1 MKNEMEE
8 IDKLIRDTLD
18 QEEAKFY
25 DALDEQG
32 IFEMIF
38 GLFKGKNA
46 WINILMNIV
55 MVVFFV
61 MFIYCGVQF
70 FNSETTE
77 GLIKWG
83 FGGLIF
89 LFSISMLKIFAWMQ
103 MDKYAILREMKR
115 LELQVMSLSS
125 SLAKQSNGS

>member
-8 IDKLIRDTLD
+8 IDKLIKDTLS

-25 DALDEQG
+25 DALDEQS
-32 IFEMIF
+32 IFEMLF

-46 WINILMNIV
+46 WINILLNI
-55 MVVFFV
+55 MILVFFGLL
-61 MFIYCGVQF
+61 IYSGVQF
-70 FNSETTE
+70 FNSESTE

-83 FGGLIF
+83 FGSLAF
-89 LFSISMLKIFAWMQ
+89 LLSISMLKLYAWMQ

-115 LELQVMSLSS
+115 LELQIMSLSG
-125 SLAKQSNGS
+125 KMPE

>member
-8 IDKLIRDTLD
+8 IDQLIRDTLN

-25 DALDEQG
+25 DALEEQN
-32 IFEMIF
+32 IFEMLF

-46 WINILMNIV
+46 WINILINIV
-55 MVVFFV
+55 IVVFFV
-61 MFIYCGVQF
+61 LLIYSGIQF

-83 FGGLIF
+83 FGSLAF
-89 LFSISMLKIFAWMQ
+89 LLCISMLKLFAWMQ
-103 MDKYAILREMKR
+103 MDKYAIVREMKR
-115 LELQVMSLSS
+115 LELQIMSLSGKI
-125 SLAKQSNGS
+125 AG

>member
-8 IDKLIRDTLD
+8 IDLLIKETLN

-32 IFEMIF
+32 IFEMLF

-46 WINILMNIV
+46 WINILLNFMIL
-55 MVVFFV
+55 VFFGF
-61 MFIYCGVQF
+61 FIYSGIQF
-70 FNSETTE
+70 FNAETSDVM
-77 GLIKWG
+77 IKWG
-83 FGGLIF
+83 FGSVSL
-89 LFSISMLKIFAWMQ
+89 LLCISMLKLYAWMQ

-115 LELQVMSLSS
+115 LELQVMSLSGKMS
-125 SLAKQSNGS
+125 E

>member
-8 IDKLIRDTLD
+8 IDNLIRDTLN

-25 DALDEQG
+25 DALDEQN

-55 MVVFFV
+55 VVVFFGC
-61 MFIYCGVQF
+61 FLYCGSQF

-77 GLIKWG
+77 GLIRWG
-83 FGGLIF
+83 LGSLTFLIC
-89 LFSISMLKIFAWMQ
+89 ISMLKIFSWMQ
-103 MDKYAILREMKR
+103 MDKHAILREMKR

-125 SLAKQSNGS
+125 KISD

>member
-8 IDKLIRDTLD
+8 IDNLIRDTLN

-25 DALDEQG
+25 DALDEQN

-55 MVVFFV
+55 VVVFFGF
-61 MFIYCGVQF
+61 FIYCGIQF
-70 FNSETTE
+70 FESETIE

-83 FGGLIF
+83 IGSLI
-89 LFSISMLKIFAWMQ
+89 LFVSISMLKIFSWMQ
-103 MDKYAILREMKR
+103 MDKHAILREMKR

-125 SLAKQSNGS
+125 KISE